1 MNLKATLWALA
12 LSGLTL
18 TACNNNK
25 PSNLSHEAAANA
37 NRTADNHTSLADAQ
51 VKFEFEE
58 NTQSDPP
65 TAKIFINVNGK
76 KTEIASA
83 TGVVN
88 EMGISERTANNVPE
102 DAVAACQ
109 SFWAGGGEIYY
120 AENTGDAIVIKMFY
134 IDEQVVPDAAPQAK
148 EIKRITA
155 HDLM

>member
-1 MNLKATLWALA
+1 MNLKATLCVLM
-12 LSGLTL
+12 LGGLLL

-25 PSNLSHEAAANA
+25 PSNLTTEASTNA
-37 NRTADNHTSLADAQ
+37 NRTADNHTSLADAK

-65 TAKIFINVNGK
+65 TAKIFININGK
-76 KTEIASA
+76 RTEIASA

-109 SFWAGGGEIYY
+109 SFWAGGGEVYF
-120 AENTGDAIVIKMFY
+120 AENTGDAIIIKMFY
-134 IDEQVVPDAAPQAK
+134 IDEQVVPDATPQAK

-155 HDLM
+155 QNLM